1 MYTRAILY
9 NHTCSFGCWH
19 FTTDGEKGIWVR
31 VPKAPN
37 SEGCTTARVHYT
49 NVTLLLLHGL
59 AQQAIFVKQLRDA
72 FAAFTFVPQEAN
84 EVASILGFPIKLT
97 QT

>member
-1 MYTRAILY
+1 V
-9 NHTCSFGCWH
+9 W
-19 FTTDGEKGIWVR
+19 

-84 EVASILGFPIKLT
+84 EVASVASQSHSQLVLAISRRRTMGDDHREKTLRFWCGFN
-97 QT
+97 